1 MTEDNNLQ
9 YKVPQQEPRPAKSQ
23 KSKPLL
29 IIMLAFAALWIT
41 VFLTQNKQS
50 INWVKDYEAGVKLA
64 SEQNKPLL
72 LLFYK
77 PNAKYYVAASNDT
90 YKNPE
95 AKKFVESFFVPVLIN
110 VEERKDLAKLYN
122 INYYPT
128 IYVKEPDSE
137 EKFGPRLGYDPPGLF
152 IREMTN
158 LLEELKK
165 SKK

>member
-9 YKVPQQEPRPAKSQ
+9 YNVPQQEPQPGKSL

-29 IIMLAFAALWIT
+29 IMVVTFA
-41 VFLTQNKQS
+41 VFWVIVFMTQNKES
-50 INWVKDYEAGVKLA
+50 ISWVKDYEEAVKLA
-64 SEQNKPLL
+64 GEQNKPLL

-95 AKKFVESFFVPVLIN
+95 AKKFVESVFVPVLIN
-110 VEERKDLAKLYN
+110 VEERKDLAKVYN

-158 LLEELKK
+158 LLDELKK
-165 SKK
+165 SKQ